1 MFKSLFKGWDDIVRT
16 DYRARDI
23 IAVEQAALAPHQPA
37 GDKAAPWRGRG
48 ALATLHS
55 PLSPM
60 ASAPSTP
67 TSAGQQQQQRQRYK
81 QQQPQAAGSWEEG
94 GNTAGR
100 SRLGTGGGG
109 GAGAHKAP
117 EVDVVDLF
125 SGEQQDGAGGMTEKE
140 AVRRTTAWADELEKM
155 ESFVLREGKFVRLPE
170 GQVGHF
176 YSEDCYVFLCTQWRE
191 VDGVVGD
198 AEEEAEEE
206 MECVAY
212 FWQGRDARRL
222 GWLTFQLSTRQQ
234 MEELVMQSIGCKLQ
248 VQREYQQQES
258 MRFLALFDRQMVVHR
273 GSHAKEQE
281 STGPRLFCQHA
292 FAPSVFTRVVEVDCE
307 PRQLC
312 SRSNYIMRVPFDGA
326 AGKGIVYVWCGAQSS
341 EEDAYIAQEIGRQKL
356 WGASYR
362 CVCACACASACSVC
376 GCVCVCGCACVM
388 CVVWF
393 VPVCICIVCPDVA
406 ARFACIPASV
416 TTASRQQ
423 HTPAGSRTCIW
434 SACSAVRC
442 LLPTLIPPSSL
453 LFFLTNAFHLR
464 CLQCASH

>member
-81 QQQPQAAGSWEEG
+81 QPQAAGSWEEG

-100 SRLGTGGGG
+100 SRLGAGGAG

-362 CVCACACASACSVC
+362 CVCACASAYS
-376 GCVCVCGCACVM
+376 VCGCACV
-388 CVVWF
+388 WLR
-393 VPVCICIVCPDVA
+393 VCYVCCLVRA
-406 ARFACIPASV
+406 CLHLYCLSMRCCRFCMHTRLRV

-423 HTPAGSRTCIW
+423 HTPAGPQAAGRVFGR
-434 SACSAVRC
+434 SAVRSAVC
-442 LLPTLIPPSSL
+442 
-453 LFFLTNAFHLR
+453 
-464 CLQCASH
+464 SHP